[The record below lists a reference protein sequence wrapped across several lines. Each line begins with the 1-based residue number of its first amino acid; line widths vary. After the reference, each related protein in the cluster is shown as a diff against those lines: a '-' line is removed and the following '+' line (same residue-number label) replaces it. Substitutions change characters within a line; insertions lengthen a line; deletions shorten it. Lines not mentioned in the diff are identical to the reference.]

1 MTTSLPPGV
10 GSTPKGSLI
19 CVVGPVEWSRPSHSD
34 CFLRFRWW
42 GDSTPG
48 TAVYMP
54 HGEAVDIAFPV
65 CCGPKHLVGA
75 VCLWQ
80 WTLTFVRLNLLLH
93 HALCLRTLP
102 FPISL
107 MQYRYLVSGER
118 VTVVLGG
125 GTYSCASPRWKYV
138 VTCYCLAG
146 VILLCLPP
154 PPARCDVIRCY
165 CMGGGLPVGIWPGIT
180 VSRCLGP
187 GECLLLLLLLSGWC
201 YEFKRDTVGSPDS
214 ISTKDLMEKLINC
227 PLAL

>member
-125 GTYSCASPRWKYV
+125 GH
-138 VTCYCLAG
+138 
-146 VILLCLPP
+146 ILLCLPP
-154 PPARCDVIRCY
+154 MEICSN
-165 CMGGGLPVGIWPGIT
+165 M
-180 VSRCLGP
+180 
-187 GECLLLLLLLSGWC
+187 LLSGWSHTLVPPPPSC
-201 YEFKRDTVGSPDS
+201 PMRCNKMLLHGWRFACRD
-214 ISTKDLMEKLINC
+214 
-227 PLAL
+227 LAWDYGFQVSRSR